1 MSKWKYRGEDDAD
14 HLAKVDKIRRSK
26 DKLKKHNRDESQ
38 FELDLER
45 WPKLENAFKAR
56 IVEVHKRYAF
66 LSPEP
71 TPGEI
76 DTRDVWLGTVAR
88 RHLQAKRGERN
99 NIVVGDIVLCRKV
112 GEGDKQMSTEL
123 PCAVIEHMQP
133 RHSRIARRDPM
144 VMEREHVL
152 ASNVDQLLVVG
163 SYANPGVKW
172 GLIDRYLVLAAE
184 QGIPAI
190 IVINKEDLLTRESEE
205 FRAKCAVEI
214 DYFRK
219 LGYTVL
225 SLQVENQ
232 TFEHAEIQHL
242 HDLMDHKTTILSG
255 HSGVG
260 KSSLVNLF
268 RPEITQVVEEN
279 SDIRYKGRHTTSY
292 ASLIKLGRG
301 GYVIDTPGIR
311 SFVLRERGP
320 IELSYGFVEMRAL
333 MNLCKFREC
342 RHIDEP
348 GCAVIEAVGRAEI
361 SERRYN
367 SYKGMLLGLTGREG
381 RTRDDSRATGGRDGS
396 EAVTAFDLSL
406 DDETGGDE
414 SEDEEE

>member
-1 MSKWKYRGEDDAD
+1 MSKWKYRGEEDAD

-38 FELDLER
+38 FELPLES
-45 WPKLENAFKAR
+45 WPTLEGGFTAR
-56 IVEVHKRYAF
+56 VVEVHKRYAF
-66 LSPEP
+66 ISPEP
-71 TPGEI
+71 VPDQI

-88 RHLQAKRGERN
+88 RHLQSRRGERN
-99 NIVVGDIVLCRKV
+99 NIVVGDIVLCRKTDDRDV
-112 GEGDKQMSTEL
+112 QITTDL
-123 PCAVIEHMQP
+123 PCCVIENMQP
-133 RHSRIARRDPM
+133 RRSRIARRDPM

-152 ASNVDQLLVVG
+152 ASNVDMLLVVG

-172 GLIDRYLVLAAE
+172 GLIDRYLVLAEE
-184 QGIPAI
+184 QEIPAI
-190 IVINKEDLLTRESEE
+190 IVINKEDLLGRESEE
-205 FRAKCAVEI
+205 FRQKCVEEI
-214 DYFRK
+214 AYYRK
-219 LGYTVL
+219 LGYTVF

-232 TFEHAEIQHL
+232 TFDTPAIREL
-242 HDLMDHKTTILSG
+242 HELMDHKTTILSG

-268 RPEITQVVEEN
+268 KPEITQVVEEN

-292 ASLIKLGRG
+292 ASMIKLGRG

-320 IELSYGFVEMRAL
+320 IELSYGFLEFRAL
-333 MNLCKFREC
+333 MNQCKFREC

-348 GCAVIEAVGRAEI
+348 ACAVLDAVKDGRI

-367 SYKGMLLGLTGREG
+367 SYKGILLGISGREG
-381 RTRDDSRATGGRDGS
+381 RTRDDSREAGGRGNISVALD
-396 EAVTAFDLSL
+396 EMEL
-406 DDETGGDE
+406 DDEDE
-414 SEDEEE
+414 IESSGEEE

>member
-1 MSKWKYRGEDDAD
+1 MSKWKYRGDDD
-14 HLAKVDKIRRSK
+14 SDRLAKVDKIRRSK
-26 DKLKKHNRDESQ
+26 DKLKKHKRDESQ
-38 FELDLER
+38 FELPQES
-45 WPKLENAFKAR
+45 WPRDEGTFVAR
-56 IVEVHKRYAF
+56 VMEVHKRYAF
-66 LSPEP
+66 VSPEP

-88 RHLQAKRGERN
+88 RHLQSRRGERN
-99 NIVVGDIVLCRKV
+99 NIVVGDIVLCRKTDERDV
-112 GEGDKQMSTEL
+112 QITTDL
-123 PCAVIEHMQP
+123 PTCVLEHMLP
-133 RHSRIARRDPM
+133 RRSRIARRDPM

-163 SYANPGVKW
+163 SYASPGVKW

-184 QGIPAI
+184 QEIPAI
-190 IVINKEDLLTRESEE
+190 IVLNKEDLLARESEAFKRE
-205 FRAKCAVEI
+205 CQEEM

-219 LGYTVL
+219 LGYPVF

-232 TFEHAEIQHL
+232 TYDTPVIQEL
-242 HDLMDHKTTILSG
+242 HKLLDHKTTILSG

-260 KSSLVNLF
+260 KSSLTNLF
-268 RPEITQVVEEN
+268 NPDITQVVEEN

-292 ASLIKLGRG
+292 ASMLKLGRG
-301 GYVIDTPGIR
+301 GYIIDTPGIR

-333 MNLCKFREC
+333 MNQCKFREC

-348 GCAVIEAVGRAEI
+348 GCAVLEAVKDGRI

-367 SYKGMLLGLTGREG
+367 SYRGILLGLTGREG
-381 RTRDDSRATGGRDGS
+381 RTRDDSREAGGRGAEGELLDD
-396 EAVTAFDLSL
+396 FDLEIDEG
-406 DDETGGDE
+406 DDDG
-414 SEDEEE
+414 DEEE

>member
-1 MSKWKYRGEDDAD
+1 MSKWKYRGDDTD

-38 FELDLER
+38 FELDKDK
-45 WPKLENAFKAR
+45 WPTFENAFTAR
-56 IVEVHKRYAF
+56 VVEVHKRYAF
-66 LSPEP
+66 ISPEP

-88 RHLQAKRGERN
+88 RHLQSRRGERN
-99 NIVVGDIVLCRKV
+99 NIVVGDIVLCRKT
-112 GEGDKQMSTEL
+112 GEGDMQMSTEL

-133 RHSRIARRDPM
+133 RRSRIARRDPM

-184 QGIPAI
+184 QDIPAI
-190 IVINKEDLLTRESEE
+190 IVINKEDLLPRESDDFRKKCDEE
-205 FRAKCAVEI
+205 IA
-214 DYFRK
+214 YFRK
-219 LGYTVL
+219 LGYTVF

-232 TFEHAEIQHL
+232 TFDDPKIRELHA
-242 HDLMDHKTTILSG
+242 LMDYKTTILSG

-268 RPEITQVVEEN
+268 KPEITQVVEEN

-292 ASLIKLGRG
+292 ASMIKLGRG

-320 IELSYGFVEMRAL
+320 IELSYGFIEMRGL
-333 MNLCKFREC
+333 INKCKYREC

-348 GCAVIEAVGRAEI
+348 ECAVIESVKNGEI

-367 SYKGMLLGLTGREG
+367 SYKGILLGLSGREG
-381 RTRDDSRATGGRDGS
+381 RTRDDSREMGGRDES
-396 EAVTAFDLSL
+396 EGITAFDLSL
-406 DDETGGDE
+406 EDEIGEDET
-414 SEDEEE
+414 SDEEE

>member
-26 DKLKKHNRDESQ
+26 DKLKKHKRDENQ
-38 FELDLER
+38 FELPIDL
-45 WPKLENAFKAR
+45 WPSVEGCFTAR
-56 IVEVHKRYAF
+56 VVEVHKRYAF
-66 LSPEP
+66 ISPEP
-71 TPGEI
+71 EPNAI

-88 RHLQAKRGERN
+88 RHLQSRRGERN
-99 NIVVGDIVLCRKV
+99 NIVVGDVVLCRKNDDRDV
-112 GEGDKQMSTEL
+112 QITTDL
-123 PCAVIEHMQP
+123 PCCVIEHMMP
-133 RHSRIARRDPM
+133 RRSRIARKDPM

-152 ASNVDQLLVVG
+152 ASNVDMLLVVG

-184 QGIPAI
+184 QEIPAI
-190 IVINKEDLLTRESEE
+190 IVINKEDLLGRESGE
-205 FRAKCAVEI
+205 FRKTCDQEI
-214 DYFRK
+214 EYFRG
-219 LGYTVL
+219 LGYKVF

-232 TFEHAEIQHL
+232 TFETPLIREL

-268 RPEITQVVEEN
+268 KPEITQVVEEN

-292 ASLIKLGRG
+292 ASMIKLGRG

-320 IELSYGFVEMRAL
+320 IELSYGFVEFRAL
-333 MNLCKFREC
+333 MNQCKFREC

-348 GCAVIEAVGRAEI
+348 ECAVLEAVKKGTI
-361 SERRYN
+361 SERRHN
-367 SYKGMLLGLTGREG
+367 SYKGILLGISGREG
-381 RTRDDSRATGGRDGS
+381 RTRDDSREASGRGVVSVPLS
-396 EAVTAFDLSL
+396 EWNL
-406 DDETGGDE
+406 E
-414 SEDEEE
+414 SDEEE